1 MSIKRLFVEKKK
13 GFDIEAEELKSDL
26 VENLGLSG
34 LTGVRVINR
43 YDIDGISDE
52 ELQKVLPSVYAEPQ
66 VDNVE
71 FENIEIV
78 KNPPSKEELKEM
90 YEISGYELKKFFNT
104 SGVKYRELGLKDIV
118 KTESDEKLLDILS
131 SDGMLIKRPIAYDG
145 KNVVIGFKVDEWKE
159 KLL

>member
-1 MSIKRLFVEKKK
+1 MIKFYGYSKWSSVKKAK
-13 GFDIEAEELKSDL
+13 VWLD
-26 VENLGLSG
+26 ENNL
-34 LTGVRVINR
+34 
-43 YDIDGISDE
+43 
-52 ELQKVLPSVYAEPQ
+52 
-66 VDNVE
+66 E

-90 YEISGYELKKFFNT
+90 YEISGYDIKKFFNT
-104 SGVKYRELGLKDIV
+104 SGVRYRELGLKDIV

-159 KLL
+159 KLLYLNFYKKSYLLSR

>member
-1 MSIKRLFVEKKK
+1 MIKFYGYSKWSSVRKAKAWL
-13 GFDIEAEELKSDL
+13 EEN
-26 VENLGLSG
+26 NL
-34 LTGVRVINR
+34 
-43 YDIDGISDE
+43 
-52 ELQKVLPSVYAEPQ
+52 
-66 VDNVE
+66 E

-90 YEISGYELKKFFNT
+90 YEVSGYELKKFFNT

-159 KLL
+159 SYYNLINIKNKELSL

>member
-1 MSIKRLFVEKKK
+1 MIIFYGYSKWSSVRKAKAWL
-13 GFDIEAEELKSDL
+13 EEN
-26 VENLGLSG
+26 NL
-34 LTGVRVINR
+34 
-43 YDIDGISDE
+43 
-52 ELQKVLPSVYAEPQ
+52 
-66 VDNVE
+66 E

-90 YEISGYELKKFFNT
+90 YEVSGYELKKFFNT

>member
-1 MSIKRLFVEKKK
+1 MKMFL
-13 GFDIEAEELKSDL
+13 
-26 VENLGLSG
+26 
-34 LTGVRVINR
+34 
-43 YDIDGISDE
+43 ISDN
-52 ELQKVLPSVYAEPQ
+52 
-66 VDNVE
+66 VDTYTGMRLAGVE
-71 FENIEIV
+71 GVVVHE
-78 KNPPSKEELKEM
+78 KEELKEM
-90 YEISGYELKKFFNT
+90 YEVSGYELKKFFNT

>member
-1 MSIKRLFVEKKK
+1 MIKFICYSKCTTCKKAQK
-13 GFDIEAEELKSDL
+13 FLDDNGIEYEIRDIKSQNPNYDEIKELYIK
-26 VENLGLSG
+26 SG
-34 LTGVRVINR
+34 L
-43 YDIDGISDE
+43 
-52 ELQKVLPSVYAEPQ
+52 P
-66 VDNVE
+66 
-71 FENIEIV
+71 
-78 KNPPSKEELKEM
+78 
-90 YEISGYELKKFFNT
+90 LKKFFNT

>member
-1 MSIKRLFVEKKK
+1 
-13 GFDIEAEELKSDL
+13 
-26 VENLGLSG
+26 
-34 LTGVRVINR
+34 
-43 YDIDGISDE
+43 
-52 ELQKVLPSVYAEPQ
+52 
-66 VDNVE
+66 
-71 FENIEIV
+71 
-78 KNPPSKEELKEM
+78 M

-104 SGVKYRELGLKDIV
+104 SGLKDIV

>member
-1 MSIKRLFVEKKK
+1 MIKFYGYSKWSSVRKAKAWL
-13 GFDIEAEELKSDL
+13 EENNLK
-26 VENLGLSG
+26 
-34 LTGVRVINR
+34 
-43 YDIDGISDE
+43 
-52 ELQKVLPSVYAEPQ
+52 
-66 VDNVE
+66 

-90 YEISGYELKKFFNT
+90 YEVSGYEIKKFFNT

-118 KTESDEKLLDILS
+118 KTESNEKLLDILS

-159 KLL
+159 KLLYKNKEVIFRRDTFFIFI